1 MKTLTAVLFLG
12 ITPAQACHKYSIWHY
27 PYPQR
32 CGGAVDHRSTA
43 PQTIPQV
50 DKTWYVEIT
59 AFPPDLDQEPKPLN
73 PALVTQ
79 LNGLLCLQT
88 HPAQGNLICNGDFTK

>member
-12 ITPAQACHKYSIWHY
+12 VTPAQACHKYSIWHY

-32 CGGAVDHRSTA
+32 CNTVGLRPTVL
-43 PQTIPQV
+43 QTV

-59 AFPPDLDQEPKPLN
+59 AFPPDLDQEPEPLN

-88 HPAQGNLICNGDFTK
+88 HPSQGNLICNGDLSK